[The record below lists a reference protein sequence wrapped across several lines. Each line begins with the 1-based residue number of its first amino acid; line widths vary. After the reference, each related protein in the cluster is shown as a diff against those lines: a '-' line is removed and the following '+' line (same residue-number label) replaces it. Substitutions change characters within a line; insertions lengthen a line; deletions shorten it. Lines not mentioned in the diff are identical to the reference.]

1 MNAVLRRVCNKDKKK
16 KKIGDLCAN
25 PPQPDS
31 LLLHKPAGIKI
42 ILVVKKVKMCSRLL
56 CLITIW
62 NFFHLP
68 GFFTQTLSV
77 ASVTD
82 MRYVVMVVFVRER
95 REVLNVLF

>member
-42 ILVVKKVKMCSRLL
+42 ILVVKKVKMCSL
-56 CLITIW
+56 CC
-62 NFFHLP
+62 
-68 GFFTQTLSV
+68 V
-77 ASVTD
+77 
-82 MRYVVMVVFVRER
+82 
-95 REVLNVLF
+95 